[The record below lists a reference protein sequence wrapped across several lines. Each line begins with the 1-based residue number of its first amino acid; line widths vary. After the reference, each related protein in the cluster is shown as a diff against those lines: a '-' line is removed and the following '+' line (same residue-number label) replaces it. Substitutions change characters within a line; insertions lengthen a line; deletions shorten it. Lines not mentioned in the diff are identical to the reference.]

1 MLETGF
7 RLLEGAKKFLSSPKR
22 PEWGIA
28 HKVNFSVDTL
38 GSFRMVNRPGRESG
52 H

>member
-1 MLETGF
+1 MLEPGF
-7 RLLEGAKKFLSSPKR
+7 RFLAGAKKFQSSPKR

-28 HKVNFSVDTL
+28 HEVNFSTDTL